1 MEMHFQFR
9 KPKRIV
15 QFLAI
20 ALSIYPCMGHS
31 QLLDELFNTG
41 VSAIQAVDSVLL
53 DMSSVSDTEENQ
65 IGTELK
71 KEILQTAK
79 ISAVSKNDPA
89 GVLKKLMPY
98 CRRKDIKYDISIIK
112 NEVFNAYT
120 VAGGKI
126 FIHTGLLDNLQNEDE
141 LAFVI
146 AHELA
151 HNELKHCIHRIQ
163 HSYQASKLQ
172 PALGTIVQL
181 AYGVYKH
188 PFSKEE
194 ERQADE
200 YAVRLMQKAGYKKV
214 GAISFF
220 VSLEKQESK
229 WKGSNLQTI
238 NDFVS
243 THPTAVERRQRVE
256 KL

>member
-1 MEMHFQFR
+1 MHFQFW

-20 ALSIYPCMGHS
+20 AYLFFPCIGHS
-31 QLLDELFNTG
+31 QIIEELFKTG
-41 VSAIQAVDSVLL
+41 VNAIQAVDSSLL
-53 DMSSVSDTEENQ
+53 DMTSISDAEENQ

-71 KEILQTAK
+71 KEILKTVK
-79 ISAVSKNDPA
+79 IGVSPKYDPA
-89 GVLKKLMPY
+89 KVLKKLLPY
-98 CRRKDIKYDISIIK
+98 CRRKAIKYDITIIRD
-112 NEVFNAYT
+112 EVFNAYT

-126 FIHTGLLDNLQNEDE
+126 FIYTGLLDKLQNEDE

-146 AHELA
+146 AHEIA

-181 AYGVYKH
+181 AYAAYKH

-200 YAVRLMQKAGYKKV
+200 YAVRLMQKAGYKKA

-229 WKGSNLQTI
+229 WEGSNLLTI